1 MEHLKT
7 HKNSPWEIPNSYFF
21 QASLIVW
28 NPAVGTIV
36 MAQVTL
42 KANTKNQEN
51 ILWILY
57 NIIVFWNAKSVLE
70 LPVTRGFIGTSSKEL
85 DTELNWDDLEPK
97 LVTTIS
103 LWTSYSNTALNLKH
117 CINIQ
122 IIYEFTFSLKI
133 RWIRKL
139 ISLQF
144 YGQFILIYR
153 LTASAQ
159 IDVYKMTK
167 WHWFIILIVLLSAV
181 GGFSRSC
188 ATWNFV
194 CEFFAWKWSSTH
206 RYICN
211 NKCYE

>member
-1 MEHLKT
+1 
-7 HKNSPWEIPNSYFF
+7 
-21 QASLIVW
+21 
-28 NPAVGTIV
+28 

-117 CINIQ
+117 WINIQ

-153 LTASAQ
+153 LT
-159 IDVYKMTK
+159 K
-167 WHWFIILIVLLSAV
+167 WLNDNDLSFWIVLHSVL
-181 GGFSRSC
+181 GGFSRSW
-188 ATWNFV
+188 APWYFV

-206 RYICN
+206 RYN
-211 NKCYE
+211 RDK